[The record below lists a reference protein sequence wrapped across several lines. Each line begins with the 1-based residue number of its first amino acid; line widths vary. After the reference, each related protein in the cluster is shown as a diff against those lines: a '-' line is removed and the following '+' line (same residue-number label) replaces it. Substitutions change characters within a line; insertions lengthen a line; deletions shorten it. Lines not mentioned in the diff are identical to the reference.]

1 MNEKLKEKLFAL
13 IKEKPANY
21 GQCCG
26 SKAYAELRKEILAA
40 TPKLLSDEFDFKTRI
55 FWILHDMTDFPKC
68 SVCGKPITRNVK
80 TLQSGYNKSKEWED
94 GDLLNLACSDNA
106 ECWMKKKMRDAKQ
119 TCVEKYGV
127 ENVFQAK
134 WCKDKIT
141 ETCMRRSGCSRSG
154 NSKSGREKAKATWKE
169 HYGTD
174 HPLKAESVK
183 EKIRRTCMEKYGE
196 SSYTKTEE
204 YREKTVRANLNRMLE
219 RIVVDAEVEY
229 LNRSEFDKMSCVADV
244 WSTPIKCRCK
254 KCGTVFKK
262 RLGINNYYKYG
273 TVSSCPKCHPQ
284 ASSSKPENDIFKF
297 VGSILPREELIRN
310 SRNVIPPYE
319 IDIYVPSRKI
329 AFEFDGLFW
338 HSTKAGINK
347 TYHLDKTEE
356 CERRGIR
363 LVHIFENEWHF
374 KQQIVKSR
382 ISNMLGVYDKTV
394 YARKCAVKCV
404 DSLMAKEFLDENH
417 IQGHV
422 NSRVNIGLY
431 FENKL
436 ISLMTFSKPRFSKK
450 YEWEMLRFC
459 CRLGYHVPG
468 AAGKLLKHFENAYKP
483 KSLVSYADR
492 RWSQGGL
499 YAALGFKLDHK
510 SKPDYWYWNYRKSGF
525 ILESRIKYQK
535 HKLKDILEKFDPAKS
550 EMENMKDNNFYQIF
564 DCGNFVF
571 KKDYA

>member
-1 MNEKLKEKLFAL
+1 
-13 IKEKPANY
+13 
-21 GQCCG
+21 
-26 SKAYAELRKEILAA
+26 
-40 TPKLLSDEFDFKTRI
+40 
-55 FWILHDMTDFPKC
+55 
-68 SVCGKPITRNVK
+68 
-80 TLQSGYNKSKEWED
+80 
-94 GDLLNLACSDNA
+94 
-106 ECWMKKKMRDAKQ
+106 MKKKIQDAKQ
-119 TCVEKYGV
+119 TCIEKYGV

-141 ETCMRRSGCSRSG
+141 ETCMSRSGCSRSG
-154 NSKSGREKAKATWKE
+154 NSKAGREKAKATWKE

-196 SSYTKTEE
+196 SSYTRTEE
-204 YREKTVRANLNRMLE
+204 YREKTSRANLNRMLE
-219 RIVVDAEVEY
+219 RIVHDAEVEY
-229 LNRSEFDKMSCVADV
+229 LDLADFSRMTCVDDV
-244 WSTPIKCRCK
+244 WKTPVLCRCK
-254 KCGTVFKK
+254 KCGTEFRKK
-262 RLGINNYYKYG
+262 LGINNYYKYG

-284 ASSSKPENDIFKF
+284 VSSSKSENDIFEF
-297 VGSILPREELIRN
+297 VKSILPGEELIRN

-319 IDIYVPSRKI
+319 IDIYVPGRKI

-356 CERRGIR
+356 CERRGIK
-363 LVHIFENEWHF
+363 LVHVFENEWHF
-374 KQQIVKSR
+374 KRRIVKSR
-382 ISNMLGVYDKTV
+382 ISNMLGIYEKTV
-394 YARKCAVKCV
+394 YARKCEVKCV
-404 DSLMAKEFLDENH
+404 DSPTAKEFLNENH

-436 ISLMTFSKPRFSKK
+436 ISLMTFGKPRFSRK

-499 YAALGFKLDHK
+499 YTALGFKLDHK
-510 SKPDYWYWNYRKSGF
+510 SRPDYWYWNYRKSGF
-525 ILESRIKYQK
+525 MLESRIKYQK
-535 HKLKDILEKFDPAKS
+535 HKLKDILKKFDPAKS
-550 EMENMKDNNFYQIF
+550 ETENMKDNDFYQIF